1 MNKEKLNKLNRKV
14 TVRLDKVLSLSV
26 FDEPR
31 PKYISKI
38 TVFDKFFAATILK
51 LFPTFVRPNFLTVF
65 RFVSIPFVV
74 FLLLIGDYVN
84 AFWLFV
90 ISALS
95 DALDGAMARTRNQ
108 ITDWGIVFDPVA
120 DKLLIGSAALII
132 ISKAINPLAAGL
144 IVGLEI
150 FLVVSAYW
158 RFKGKLIP
166 AKTSGKIKMILQSI
180 GVSLLLLGLAT
191 NSQMAIGIATYVI
204 YASIVS
210 SILSLLVY
218 RSI

>member
-180 GVSLLLLGLAT
+180 GVSLPLLGLAT
-191 NSQMAIGIATYVI
+191 NSHMAIGIATYVI

>member
-180 GVSLLLLGLAT
+180 GVSLPLLGLAT